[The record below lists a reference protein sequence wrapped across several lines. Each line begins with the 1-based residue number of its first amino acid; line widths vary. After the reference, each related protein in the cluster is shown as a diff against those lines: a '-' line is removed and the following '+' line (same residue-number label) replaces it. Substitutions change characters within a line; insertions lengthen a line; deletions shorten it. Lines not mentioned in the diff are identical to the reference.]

1 MLGYSGQHARRSS
14 SYDLLIENQR
24 LQQAVL
30 FFEDLPD
37 GETYLELFE
46 RCSLYVVKYFSSS
59 TLTHCKPKKYILSA
73 GNRYGPLVL
82 TSVDI
87 RYIKEDCHGQGKV
100 TFSTS
105 ADSEIALR
113 SLRDAGYNV
122 TREISEPSIDMD
134 LYDQLHRQHPDA
146 LDTTFVSHHQDEISP
161 VDRWGYDS
169 TSQLGNG
176 YLNHTGNLFR
186 ESPSG
191 QEKQAMFGMSPLPAS
206 LSPASSSTASL
217 PNSNDWG
224 ESASRHE
231 HTGPQASEPD
241 RSTKDKDDEKE
252 VTPKA
257 PSKPLS
263 YSDMVKVPPK
273 PVPKPPEPKLA
284 FSGETEDYDMKRRGN
299 TNKSLNK
306 NEYRLN
312 LYLKNLE
319 SSMDDCQLYDLCVQ

>member
-1 MLGYSGQHARRSS
+1 M
-14 SYDLLIENQR
+14 
-24 LQQAVL
+24 
-30 FFEDLPD
+30 
-37 GETYLELFE
+37 
-46 RCSLYVVKYFSSS
+46 
-59 TLTHCKPKKYILSA
+59 KPNKYIFTA
-73 GNRYGPLVL
+73 DNRYGPLVL

-100 TFSTS
+100 TFATI

-134 LYDQLHRQHPDA
+134 LYDQLHRQHPGA
-146 LDTTFVSHHQDEISP
+146 LDTTFVSCHQDEISP

-176 YLNHTGNLFR
+176 YLNHAGNLFV
-186 ESPSG
+186 ESPPG
-191 QEKQAMFGMSPLPAS
+191 QEKQVMFGMSPLPAS
-206 LSPASSSTASL
+206 LSPASSSTVSL
-217 PNSNDWG
+217 PNSHDWG
-224 ESASRHE
+224 ETASRTE
-231 HTGPQASEPD
+231 HAGPQESEPD
-241 RSTKDKDDEKE
+241 QSTQDKADEKE
-252 VTPKA
+252 ATPKA
-257 PSKPLS
+257 PPKPLS

-273 PVPKPPEPKLA
+273 PVPKPPEPKST
-284 FSGETEDYDMKRRGN
+284 FPGETEDYDMKRRGN
-299 TNKSLNK
+299 TNKSLDK